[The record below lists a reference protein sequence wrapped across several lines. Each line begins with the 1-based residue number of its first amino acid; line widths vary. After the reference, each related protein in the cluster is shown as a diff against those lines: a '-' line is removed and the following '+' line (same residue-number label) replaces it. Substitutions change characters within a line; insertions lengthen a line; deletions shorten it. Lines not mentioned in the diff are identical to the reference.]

1 MRPGQDS
8 LVLTELGQLSPEAVS
23 VPGHL
28 VRRQRQS
35 VVSST
40 SLDTVPIKEN
50 RRHVMDST
58 SRWSARLFELSGQP
72 LALLLYG
79 DELAGLR
86 GRRGRTRRREGTLH
100 GWRQ

>member
-23 VPGHL
+23 VPGDL

-40 SLDTVPIKEN
+40 SLDTVPIKE
-50 RRHVMDST
+50 T
-58 SRWSARLFELSGQP
+58 
-72 LALLLYG
+72 
-79 DELAGLR
+79 
-86 GRRGRTRRREGTLH
+86 
-100 GWRQ
+100 